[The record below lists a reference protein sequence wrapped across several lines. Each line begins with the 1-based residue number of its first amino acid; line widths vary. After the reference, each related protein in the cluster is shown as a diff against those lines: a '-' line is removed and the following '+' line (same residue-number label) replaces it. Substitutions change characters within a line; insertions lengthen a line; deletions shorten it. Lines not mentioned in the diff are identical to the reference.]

1 MQADSTPADRA
12 PGDAAPGNAAPGD
25 RTPIDLGNVLHDLDR
40 TGHLPLYHQIA
51 TRLREAIADG
61 TLPTGSRLEN
71 EVALAERIGVS
82 RPTMRRAIQDL
93 VDRGLLVRRRGVG
106 TQVVGARVH
115 RHLELSSLHE
125 DLTRSGHTTT
135 TQVLRHE
142 LVPASPAV
150 ASQLGIA
157 PGALVLYI
165 RRLRLS
171 DGVPLAVLENHL
183 PPGLSDIAPEQLE
196 EQGLYAILRNRGV
209 SMRVARQTIGARA
222 ATRDEG
228 ALLGVATGAPVLTMT
243 RVVFDDSGASVETG
257 AHSYVPDL
265 YTFEITLVER

>member
-1 MQADSTPADRA
+1 MQADSTPADSGRT
-12 PGDAAPGNAAPGD
+12 D
-25 RTPIDLGNVLHDLDR
+25 RIPADLGDVLHDLDR
-40 TGHLPLYHQIA
+40 TGHVPLYHQIA
-51 TRLREAIADG
+51 TRLRDAISNGA
-61 TLPTGSRLEN
+61 LPTGSRLEN

-125 DLTRSGHTTT
+125 DLTRSGHATT

-142 LVPASPAV
+142 LVPAPPLV

-157 PGALVLYI
+157 PGVEVLSI
-165 RRLRLS
+165 RRLRFS

-183 PPGLSDIAPEQLE
+183 PPGLSDITPEQLE
-196 EQGLYAILRNRGV
+196 EQGLYALLRNRGV

-222 ATRDEG
+222 AARDE
-228 ALLGVATGAPVLTMT
+228 AHLLGIATGAPVLTMT

-257 AHSYVPDL
+257 SHSYVPDL

>member
-1 MQADSTPADRA
+1 MHAEGTPADSTPVDS
-12 PGDAAPGNAAPGD
+12 
-25 RTPIDLGNVLHDLDR
+25 TPVDLGAVLHDLDR
-40 TGHLPLYHQIA
+40 TGHVPLYHQIA
-51 TRLREAIADG
+51 TRLRDAIASG
-61 TLPTGSRLEN
+61 QLPVGSRLEN

-125 DLTRSGHTTT
+125 DLTRSGHVTTT
-135 TQVLRHE
+135 RVLAHE
-142 LVPASPAV
+142 LVPAPPAV
-150 ASQLGIA
+150 ASQLGVA
-157 PGALVLYI
+157 AGAEVLFI

-171 DGVPLAVLENHL
+171 DGVPLAMLENHL
-183 PPGLSDIAPEQLE
+183 PPGLSDITVEQLE

-222 ATRDEG
+222 AGREEA
-228 ALLGVATGAPVLTMT
+228 ALLGIASGAPVLTMT

-257 AHSYVPDL
+257 SHSYVPDL